1 MSFAFGKAALFA
13 VLSVLGV
20 SVPHA
25 QRARPQRMRSEND
38 LPGVS
43 RQSTPPPQRTPGGLP
58 PVLLTTPA
66 YYGTLAAVRSLGRG
80 DVPVT
85 TAGPSTWAI
94 SGWSKYA
101 STHVSCPAT
110 TDTEAFLSWLEEF
123 GREQSEKH
131 VLLPTCD
138 DTAWLYARYRE
149 RLARY
154 FHMSSASIE
163 TIHALLHKGRLAEH
177 AREAGLDVPRTWFPE
192 AEADLLR
199 ISREA
204 TFPVLIKPVTQVLF
218 GSRNKGNRVERPEDL
233 LANYAE
239 AAQLRHGSAIVD
251 YDASSARP
259 MVQEF
264 FPGASSG
271 IYNIS
276 SYAQDGRLW
285 GARAG
290 RKILQRPRRL
300 GVGVCFEEAPLDQR
314 LVAKLELLVQR
325 VGFSGVFEAE
335 FVKQDDRSVLIDF
348 NPRFYNQMGFD
359 VARGLPL
366 PLLAYF
372 GALQREQEPGSYG
385 QAVSA
390 QDLTGKVFTYGSAF
404 KVMVTSQRLSGALS
418 TEDAERWLAWYE
430 AHEGRRVD
438 AVSDPDDLWPGRI
451 DLVQMVQRHMR
462 HPRDFL
468 RSIVLNR

>member
-1 MSFAFGKAALFA
+1 MSFSLGKALLLALM
-13 VLSVLGV
+13 SVLGV
-20 SVPHA
+20 SLPYA
-25 QRARPQRMRSEND
+25 QRARAQRLRGADGTPSISRSPSPRAREVA
-38 LPGVS
+38 GA
-43 RQSTPPPQRTPGGLP
+43 LP

-80 DVPVT
+80 AISVT
-85 TAGPSTWAI
+85 TAGPSPWAI

-101 STHVSCPAT
+101 STHLSCPAT
-110 TDTEAFLSWLEEF
+110 TDTEEFLSWLEAF
-123 GREQSEKH
+123 GRAQGEKH

-154 FHMSSASIE
+154 FHMGSASIE
-163 TIHALLHKGRLAEH
+163 SVHALLHKGRLAEQ
-177 AREAGLDVPRTWFPE
+177 ARAAGLDVPLTWFPE
-192 AEADLLR
+192 SEADLLR

-204 TFPVLIKPVTQVLF
+204 KFPVLIKPVTQVLF
-218 GSRNKGNRVERPEDL
+218 ASRAKGYRVDRPEQL
-233 LANYAE
+233 LAAYAK
-239 AAQLRHGSAIVD
+239 AAAPSHGAAIVD

-276 SYAQDGRLW
+276 SYAQDGKLW

-300 GVGVCFEEAPLDQR
+300 GVGVCFEEAPLER
-314 LVAKLELLVQR
+314 CLVEKLELLVQR

-335 FVKQDDRSVLIDF
+335 FVKQDERSVLIDF

-372 GALQREQEPGSYG
+372 GALPRDQAPAHSSA
-385 QAVSA
+385 AVSA
-390 QDLTGKVFTYGSAF
+390 QDLTGKVFTYGAAF
-404 KVMVTSQRLSGALS
+404 KVMLTSQWLSGAFS
-418 TEDAERWLAWYE
+418 AEEAERWLAWYE

-438 AVSDPDDLWPGRI
+438 AVSDPDDKWPGRI
-451 DLVQMVQRHMR
+451 DLVQMVHRHVR

-468 RSIVLNR
+468 RTIVLNR

>member
-1 MSFAFGKAALFA
+1 MSFALGRAALLA
-13 VLSVLGV
+13 VLGVLGV

-25 QRARPQRMRSEND
+25 QRARAHRLRSED
-38 LPGVS
+38 ETPAVS
-43 RQSTPPPQRTPGGLP
+43 RPSQPPLRETAGELP

-80 DVPVT
+80 AVPVT
-85 TAGPSTWAI
+85 TAGPSPWAI

-110 TDTEAFLSWLEEF
+110 TDTEAFLSWLETF
-123 GREQSEKH
+123 GREQREKH

-149 RLARY
+149 RLACY
-154 FHMSSASIE
+154 FHMGSASIE
-163 TIHALLHKGRLAEH
+163 TIHSLLHKGRLAEY
-177 AREAGLDVPRTWFPE
+177 AREAGLDVPRTWFPQTDD
-192 AEADLLR
+192 DLRR
-199 ISREA
+199 ITREA

-218 GSRNKGNRVERPEDL
+218 RSRNKGNRVDRPEAL
-233 LANYAE
+233 LTAYAE
-239 AAQLRHGSAIVD
+239 AAGLRHGAAIVD
-251 YDASSARP
+251 YDPSSTRP

-276 SYAQDGRLW
+276 SYAQDGKLW

-300 GVGVCFEEAPLDQR
+300 GVGVCFEEAPLDVR
-314 LVAKLELLVQR
+314 LVQKLELLVQR

-372 GALQREQEPGSYG
+372 GALPRDQAQAASSA
-385 QAVSA
+385 AVSA

-404 KVMVTSQRLSGALS
+404 KVMVTSQRLSGAFS
-418 TEDAERWLAWYE
+418 SEEAERWLAWYD

-438 AVSDPDDLWPGRI
+438 AVSDPDDQWPGRI
-451 DLVQMVQRHMR
+451 DLVQMVHRSVR

>member
-1 MSFAFGKAALFA
+1 MSFALGKAALLT
-13 VLSVLGV
+13 VLGVLGV

-25 QRARPQRMRSEND
+25 QRARAQRLRSGD
-38 LPGVS
+38 DTPTVS
-43 RQSTPPPQRTPGGLP
+43 RASQPPSRQAPGELP

-80 DVPVT
+80 AVPVT
-85 TAGPSTWAI
+85 TAGPSPWAI

-110 TDTEAFLSWLEEF
+110 TDTDAFVSWLETF
-123 GREQSEKH
+123 GREQREKH

-154 FHMSSASIE
+154 FHMGVAGIE

-177 AREAGLDVPRTWFPE
+177 AREVGLDVPRTWFP
-192 AEADLLR
+192 ASDDDLRRLA
-199 ISREA
+199 REA

-218 GSRNKGNRVERPEDL
+218 SSRNKGNRVERPEHL
-233 LANYAE
+233 LPDYAE
-239 AAQLRHGSAIVD
+239 ASQDRHGAAIVD
-251 YDASSARP
+251 YDPTSARP

-276 SYAQDGRLW
+276 SYAQDGKLW

-300 GVGVCFEEAPLDQR
+300 GVGVCFEEAPLDR
-314 LVAKLELLVQR
+314 HLVEKLELLVQR

-372 GALQREQEPGSYG
+372 GALPRERAQATS
-385 QAVSA
+385 QTAVSA
-390 QDLTGKVFTYGSAF
+390 QDLTGQVFTYGAAF
-404 KVMVTSQRLSGALS
+404 RVMVTSQRLSGAFS
-418 TEDAERWLAWYE
+418 AEEAERWLTWYE

-438 AVSDPDDLWPGRI
+438 AVSDPDDRWPGRI
-451 DLVQMVQRHMR
+451 DLVQMLHRHAR